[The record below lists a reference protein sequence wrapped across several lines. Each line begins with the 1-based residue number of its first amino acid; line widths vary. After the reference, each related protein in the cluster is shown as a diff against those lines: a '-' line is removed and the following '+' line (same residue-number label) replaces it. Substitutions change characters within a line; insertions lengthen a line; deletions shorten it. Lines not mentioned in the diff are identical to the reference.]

1 MSIFDLSNELPSIN
15 GGADR
20 YSVDQLF
27 PISGNISNAALGTGQ
42 ASGLATFQWQDSN
55 LWWSPCLSYFRIR
68 VKFVRY
74 PSSTAA
80 SPSDA
85 TPQLNEWV
93 SYADNFVSAMF
104 SQIKS
109 QVNSRQLDIIDVPWI
124 IDTVMSYA
132 NSKKTFLDSY
142 ASVSRL
148 GEPFQTRLIN
158 TCSNGGVVEVCFR
171 PPLALMQCKCLPPGA
186 QFRLDFNWATNP
198 AAVFESLGGD
208 VTIGTTTGGAVNNYQ
223 VIIQDFSFFK
233 ATIAPSP
240 LVQLPES
247 AVIDMNPAIVN
258 QYFGQ
263 TGSLKQNITM
273 PSTTNTIYI
282 TMQDYNTAQLAAAP
296 LNGGPYVSA
305 RLGVG
310 TGFNPIT
317 SFTNAVSNASST
329 TIATAYGSI
338 LQNLYL
344 TLPELGTQ
352 TPSPIYNF
360 ASGVEDW
367 QRAFC
372 DFINI
377 SQGTNG
383 ADQGGI
389 PIGTYNLTQGC
400 TIAGTG
406 LFNAGNPNNNQ
417 QATVFGS
424 TIQPLGITAVAPV
437 VPGTSPVIGTFSQT
451 AKFGWLGRCPGPIFA
466 FQVVRPQN
474 KAVSTGNLNITFSG
488 APSNYVVNVVCSY
501 SMALQLVHSG
511 NGLYSYNLV
520 EGV

>member
-1 MSIFDLSNELPSIN
+1 MSIYDLPQSLESIN

-20 YSVDQLF
+20 YNVDQLF
-27 PISGNISNAALGTGQ
+27 PISGNINGAALGTGQ

-55 LWWSPCLSYFRIR
+55 LWWSPCLSYFRMR

-74 PSSTAA
+74 AITGAPNSTD
-80 SPSDA
+80 S

-93 SYADNFVSAMF
+93 AYADNFVSAMF

-109 QVNSRQLDIIDVPWI
+109 QINSRQLDIIDVPWV

-208 VTIGTTTGGAVNNYQ
+208 VTIGTSTSGSTNQYQ
-223 VIIQDFSFFK
+223 VLIQDFSFFK
-233 ATIAPSP
+233 ATTAPSP
-240 LVQLPES
+240 LVQLPEH

-273 PSTTNTIYI
+273 PSTTNTIYMTI
-282 TMQDYNTAQLAAAP
+282 QDYNTAKINAAP
-296 LNGGPYVSA
+296 GSGGPYASA
-305 RLGVG
+305 QLGVG
-310 TGFNPIT
+310 SGFNPIT
-317 SFTNAVSNASST
+317 SFTNAVSSSLST
-329 TIATAYGSI
+329 TIATANNCP
-338 LQNLYL
+338 LLNLYL

-352 TPSPIYNF
+352 IPSPIYSF

-383 ADQGGI
+383 ADQGGVSL
-389 PIGTYNLTQGC
+389 GSYSLAQGC
-400 TIAGTG
+400 TIANAV
-406 LFNAGNPNNNQ
+406 FNAGNPNNSQ
-417 QATVFGS
+417 QATVFNA
-424 TIQPLGITAVAPV
+424 TIQPLGIATVAPV
-437 VPGTSPVIGTFSQT
+437 AATFNQT

-474 KAVSTGNLNITFSG
+474 KAVSTGNLNITFTGS
-488 APSNYVVNVVCSY
+488 PTNYVVNVICSY
-501 SMALQLVHSG
+501 SMALQLQHVG
-511 NGLYSYNLV
+511 GGLYSYNLV